1 MSQMPSI
8 SREEFDDRLR
18 RIQQAMEPMKAR
30 DPKCEA
36 SMEPKHIR
44 FMRALAILGETT
56 QALIDLKIAV
66 TGAPAI
72 TSPEDRERLK
82 EAKEPEA
89 RRQLVS
95 LAQFLD
101 DAPERIMRL
110 SEMIE
115 ENVCQLKTAL
125 YG

>member
-1 MSQMPSI
+1 MS
-8 SREEFDDRLR
+8 DRFK
-18 RIQQAMEPMKAR
+18 PMDETATAGEY
-30 DPKCEA
+30 CGEGQ
-36 SMEPKHIR
+36 EPKHIR

-56 QALIDLKIAV
+56 QELVDLKIAV

-72 TSPEDRERLK
+72 TSPEDRERLR
-82 EAKEPEA
+82 EAKEPET

-101 DAPERIMRL
+101 DTPGQIMRL
-110 SEMIE
+110 SEMIQ
-115 ENVCQLKTAL
+115 ENVGQLRTAL